1 MRDFNESWHKVATQK
16 RSQDA
21 IDSILEAGVIL
32 AKHGQTNL
40 LSARQLSE
48 QSGYSTGLIYHYF
61 QKIDDVYIAIF
72 INRRRAVSKIL
83 ISKIDQFPVDGGLK
97 NLCTMMVN
105 FMMDE
110 WSRPNPK
117 VLRFVLRQ
125 FFKRSREPE
134 SINALADVMI
144 APILGAIARDETG
157 EMPTQLIEKDLR
169 LTLRAIQAMIRS
181 PFFEGDLDAGS
192 QWHRNIVIAKTILL
206 FSAKAEQC
214 DTPLAQK

>member
-1 MRDFNESWHKVATQK
+1 
-16 RSQDA
+16 
-21 IDSILEAGVIL
+21 
-32 AKHGQTNL
+32 
-40 LSARQLSE
+40 
-48 QSGYSTGLIYHYF
+48 
-61 QKIDDVYIAIF
+61 
-72 INRRRAVSKIL
+72 
-83 ISKIDQFPVDGGLK
+83 
-97 NLCTMMVN
+97 MMIN

-110 WSRPNPK
+110 WAKPNPK

-134 SINALADVMI
+134 SINSLADVMI

-157 EMPTQLIEKDLR
+157 EMPSELTEKNLR

-192 QWHRNIVIAKTILL
+192 QWHRNTVIANTMLL

-214 DTPLAQK
+214 NTPLEK